1 MMAARP
7 DGRPS
12 ATRQPAARRGGL
24 DTSPGAVHRSTPG
37 RHWLA
42 AAAPK
47 VRSATPATGR
57 GEYAA
62 WSRRPPGKPPPSG
75 RPVPVA
81 ALRPRTAAA
90 RCGRALWCNWT
101 KIVEKEGW

>member
-1 MMAARP
+1 MTAARP

-75 RPVPVA
+75 RPVP
-81 ALRPRTAAA
+81 AA
-90 RCGRALWCNWT
+90 RCGRALRSRAAVQLEET
-101 KIVEKEGW
+101 SRKRV